1 MKAHSGSP
9 ISVGL
14 CVLVVLLLAGLASAC
29 GLNSK
34 GAPSKR
40 KVIVL
45 GIDGLDPQILEELV
59 RAGKMPHFSALA
71 ASGSYTHLGTSLPPQ
86 SPVAW
91 SNLITGMDP
100 GGHGIFDFIHRDPRT
115 MTPYLSTSE
124 VERPRQTARLGDW
137 VFPLWGGGVK
147 LLRHGRAF
155 WEYLDERGVP
165 AVVLRM
171 PANFPPVQSGTRS
184 LAGMGT
190 PDLAGT
196 YGTFSYYTDDL
207 FVAPGPVNGGRNYP
221 VEVVD
226 GRIATKLYG
235 PYNTLRKSEPQAAVD
250 LTIYVDAVEP
260 VAKVVLPDQQFILR
274 EGEWS
279 DWVRVE
285 FELMPY
291 LASVTGICKFY
302 FKQAHPGFA
311 MYVTPVNLDPANAAL
326 PLSYPEGYARELAE
340 TVGPFYTLG
349 IAEDTK
355 ALSTG
360 TLSEAEYLSQAQ
372 MVFEEQ
378 VRVADL
384 ELNRLRSGLLF
395 LYLSGIDANS
405 HMFWRARDA
414 KHPGHDALRDAQY
427 AGVLEEWYQQMDGVL
442 GRVMQKLD
450 KSTTLL
456 VLSDHGFAP
465 YDRSFNLNTWLL
477 ARGYTVLKEGAPR
490 EGGDYL
496 VNVDWSRTRAY
507 GLGLNALYLNLKGRE
522 RYGIVDRAAAD
533 GLLTELER
541 ELLAVRDPVNDQ
553 PVIGRVDRA
562 SRAYAGP
569 YASDAPDLLVGYARG
584 YRAGWG
590 TVLGGFSAEVLEDN
604 TEPWSGDHCMDFR
617 AVPGVLLSN
626 RKVHGDATLVDIAP
640 TILAEFGIEK
650 PNAMTGR
657 ALLVPAGARAK

>member
-1 MKAHSGSP
+1 M
-9 ISVGL
+9 
-14 CVLVVLLLAGLASAC
+14 
-29 GLNSK
+29 
-34 GAPSKR
+34 
-40 KVIVL
+40 
-45 GIDGLDPQILEELV
+45 Q
-59 RAGKMPHFSALA
+59 AGKMPNFTKLA
-71 ASGSYTHLGTSLPPQ
+71 AAGSYTRLGTSLPPQ

-100 GGHGIFDFIHRDPRT
+100 GGHGVFDFIHRDPQT

-124 VERPRQTARLGDW
+124 VERPRQTVRLGDW
-137 VFPLWGGGVK
+137 IFPLWGGGVK
-147 LLRHGRAF
+147 LLRHGKAF
-155 WEYLDERGVP
+155 WEYLDEWGVP
-165 AVVLRM
+165 VVVVRM
-171 PANFPPVQSGTRS
+171 PANFPPVQRGTRS

-207 FVAPGPVNGGRNYP
+207 FVTPGPVNGGRNYP
-221 VEVVD
+221 VEVAD
-226 GRIATKLYG
+226 GRIVTKLYG

-250 LTIYVDAVEP
+250 MTIYIDAAEP
-260 VAKVVLPDQQFILR
+260 VAKVVLPDQQFIMR

-279 DWVRVE
+279 DWVRVK

-326 PLSYPEGYARELAE
+326 PLSYPESYARELAE
-340 TVGPFYTLG
+340 AVGPFYTQG

-360 TLSEAEYLSQAQ
+360 TLSEAEYLAQ
-372 MVFEEQ
+372 SRMVFYEQ
-378 VRVADL
+378 VRIADL
-384 ELNRLRSGLLF
+384 ELNRFRSGLLF
-395 LYLSGIDANS
+395 LYFSGIDANS
-405 HMFWRARDA
+405 HMFWRARDVQ
-414 KHPGHDALRDAQY
+414 HPVYDEQRDARY
-427 AGVLEEWYQQMDGVL
+427 AAVLDEWYQQMDGVL
-442 GRVMQKLD
+442 GQVMQKLD
-450 KSTTLL
+450 ASTTLL

-465 YDRSFNLNTWLL
+465 YYRSFNLNAWLL
-477 ARGYTVLKEGAPR
+477 ERGYIALKEGAPR

-496 VNVDWSRTRAY
+496 VNVDWSRTRTY

-522 RYGIVDRAAAD
+522 RNGIVDRAAVD
-533 GLLTELER
+533 GLLTELES
-541 ELLAVRDPVNDQ
+541 ELLAVRDPVDNQ
-553 PVIGRVDRA
+553 PVIARVDRA

-569 YASDAPDLLVGYARG
+569 YASDAPDLLIGYARG

-590 TVLGGFSAEVLEDN
+590 TVLGGFSAQVLEDN
-604 TEPWSGDHCMDFR
+604 AEPWSGDHCIDFR

-626 RKVHGDATLVDIAP
+626 RKVESGGTLVDVAP

-650 PNAMTGR
+650 PQAMTGR
-657 ALLVPAGARAK
+657 PLLASMAAQVK